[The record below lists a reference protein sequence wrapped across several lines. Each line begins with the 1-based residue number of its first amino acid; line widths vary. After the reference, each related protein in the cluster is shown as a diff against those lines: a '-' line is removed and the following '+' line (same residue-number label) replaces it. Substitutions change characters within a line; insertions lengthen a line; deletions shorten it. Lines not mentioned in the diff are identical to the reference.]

1 MSEASDAPVFEQD
14 GDVTWIRIGEH
25 AQSAVSLADPELLVF
40 EYVQSLALCIDAVF
54 ARPAPLRVTHIG
66 GAGLTLARW
75 IHATRPGSPQIVLE
89 PDVALTEAVRRELP
103 LPRGHRIRVRPLT
116 GEAGVAGLASGSA
129 DLVILDAY
137 AGGRVPASLTTVE
150 WLGEVARVLA
160 PGGLFLANLG
170 DRPGLKYSARV
181 ASGARAALGPNG
193 DDRADGSRE
202 EVAGR
207 REGAR
212 TAYVGLHHV
221 LKGKGY
227 GNVVLAASRGPL
239 PLFEMRRATARLP
252 LPTGVV
258 GPDEVLSRGAGAQ
271 PFSEATG
278 DTAWSPAP
286 PD

>member
-1 MSEASDAPVFEQD
+1 MRLH
-14 GDVTWIRIGEH
+14 GH
-25 AQSAVSLADPELLVF
+25 AQSAVSLADPEHLAF
-40 EYVQSLALCIDAVF
+40 EYVQHLALCVDAVF
-54 ARPAPLRVTHIG
+54 ARPAPVRVTHVG

-75 IHATRPGSPQIVLE
+75 MHATRPGSPQIVLE
-89 PDVALTEAVRRELP
+89 PDVVLTEAVRRELP
-103 LPRGHRIRVRPLT
+103 LPRGHRIRVRPLS
-116 GEAGVAGLASGSA
+116 GEEGVAGLASASA

-137 AGGRVPASLTTVE
+137 AGGQVPPSLTTVE
-150 WLGEVARVLA
+150 WLGEMARVLA

-170 DRPGLKYSARV
+170 DRPGLRYAARV
-181 ASGARAALGPNG
+181 ASGARAALGLE
-193 DDRADGSRE
+193 ADG
-202 EVAGR
+202 
-207 REGAR
+207 EGAR

-239 PLFEMRRATARLP
+239 PLFEMRRATARLA

-258 GPDEVLSRGAGAQ
+258 APDEVLSRGAGAQ
-271 PFSEATG
+271 PFSAAAN